1 VIAQQERFMFYI
13 YGLHLEG
20 DDEIRYVGSTCD
32 PKKRL
37 MQHLCARDDRNPDK
51 DKWVAANRRHVRMRI
66 LQSDVAEKNRRKA
79 EQRAILECLGKGH
92 RLFNARRA
100 SRSCATTE
108 DVTWW
113 LDLIEGDKPY

>member
-1 VIAQQERFMFYI
+1 MFYI

-32 PKKRL
+32 PQHRL
-37 MQHLCARDDRNPDK
+37 WEHLGNHKDKNPDK
-51 DKWVAANRRHVRMRI
+51 AQWVADNRRHIRMRI
-66 LQSDVAEKNRRKA
+66 LQSNVAEKNRRKA

-92 RLFNARRA
+92 RLFNTRRA